1 MAVLFRDNVKCII
14 GALLFAADEPLTIDD
29 ICRIVEIDRADAVEL
44 IDELKKEYENGNRGL
59 QVVEIADGFGLATKP
74 EFAPYIKRLYKNEKR
89 INSVLS
95 RAALETLVII
105 AYKQPVS
112 RAEIDI
118 IRGVSSESTINTL
131 LERGLIEETGRL
143 DAPGRP
149 VLYGTTKAFLEYF
162 GLKSISDLPSLD
174 DEAGE

>member
-1 MAVLFRDNVKCII
+1 MTVVFRDNVKCII
-14 GALLFAADEPLTIDD
+14 EALLFAADEPLTIDD
-29 ICRIVEIDRADAVEL
+29 ICRIIEIDRADAVGL

-59 QVVEIADGFGLATKP
+59 QVVEIADGFRLATKP

-95 RAALETLVII
+95 RAALETLAII

-112 RAEIDI
+112 RAEIDK
-118 IRGVSSESTINTL
+118 IRGVSSESTIKTL

-162 GLKSISDLPSLD
+162 GLKSISDLPRLD
-174 DEAGE
+174 DEVRE